1 MAFNP
6 FGPNNP
12 LQIDVLSFQNPHLAS
27 QNTQNTQN
35 TLVRS
40 FSSASTAAPA
50 DINQPTNG
58 SHDTIPAPD
67 GDEDDSKGLIVIIKT
82 PLNIIGNFNLIAIDP
97 SASSVHIAHEIV
109 EAVRKIPA
117 GDSGIPMTDDEGNPR
132 ALKIVVDAPISIH
145 GTKNIVGERAVMKM
159 IENDIEKKA
168 GTQGGNRG
176 DRKVNSSS

>member
-12 LQIDVLSFQNPHLAS
+12 PPIGAPFRDPNLNPRAFQNRPQGRAFAAAF
-27 QNTQNTQN
+27 TGAGGGP
-35 TLVRS
+35 VP
-40 FSSASTAAPA
+40 APA

-58 SHDTIPAPD
+58 SHDTIPALD
-67 GDEDDSKGLIVIIKT
+67 DDEDGFKGVVVIIKT
-82 PLNIIGNFNLIAIDP
+82 PLNITGNCNLIAIDP

-132 ALKIVVDAPISIH
+132 ALKIVVDAPMSIH
-145 GTKNIVGERAVMKM
+145 GAKNIVGERAVMKM
-159 IENDIEKKA
+159 IENDIKKA
-168 GTQGGNRG
+168 GM
-176 DRKVNSSS
+176 